1 MDPSLKNKT
10 LGVHQQLPLPA
21 ADLLTIIVS
30 SRFSTHSARLCRL
43 RVRYC
48 GTGLGIS
55 SEPSA
60 QKFADRPVHPFP
72 GAVAAPSSEVVVDG
86 APRREVVAGQEP
98 LRTAT
103 PQDVEEDG
111 VEDLAGTVDSG
122 STSLAGSR
130 NIGLKTLPFSVG
142 EIGGVAPFH
151 AQERT
156 SSTCP
161 TRFFKQS
168 LEEFFLETHKAIRAK
183 RAGVKTPASD

>member
-21 ADLLTIIVS
+21 ADLLTTIVS
-30 SRFSTHSARLCRL
+30 SRFSAHSARLCRL
-43 RVRYC
+43 RVHYP

-55 SEPSA
+55 SEP
-60 QKFADRPVHPFP
+60 
-72 GAVAAPSSEVVVDG
+72 
-86 APRREVVAGQEP
+86 
-98 LRTAT
+98 
-103 PQDVEEDG
+103 
-111 VEDLAGTVDSG
+111 
-122 STSLAGSR
+122 TSLAGSR
-130 NIGLKTLPFSVG
+130 NIGLKILPFSVG

-168 LEEFFLETHKAIRAK
+168 LEEFFSETQ
-183 RAGVKTPASD
+183 GY